1 MGRVCGGGVGVVCVA
16 WCLGKSVLQQCVY
29 FGFFFFLYM
38 VCSFAT
44 KQKKQKQKHA
54 HARTRTHRTH
64 LKYYVDYDSH
74 HAHITPYT

>member
-1 MGRVCGGGVGVVCVA
+1 MCVA
-16 WCLGKSVLQQCVY
+16 VVWVWYVLRGVWASQCCNSVSTLV
-29 FGFFFFLYM
+29 FFFFLYM